1 MAQTKLP
8 ILVVFTNSIHKTLLA
23 DKETKIVPARN
34 SLDLDFITK
43 RHLAGVWVLLVSFDK
58 WPSKSISIF
67 TGSQSQIATCS
78 DWSYLEFIFAEKV
91 YLSGYWHVLV

>member
-43 RHLAGVWVLLVSFDK
+43 RHLAGV
-58 WPSKSISIF
+58 
-67 TGSQSQIATCS
+67 
-78 DWSYLEFIFAEKV
+78 
-91 YLSGYWHVLV
+91 